1 MIFHRIKF
9 IVLGLLVS
17 CTSNHKDKER
27 TAHNRFRIGVSLLA
41 KNQKSKALEQLLL
54 AHKTNPSDTLILN
67 HLGMAYYFLKEYE
80 HSIVTLKQALQLKPD
95 YSEVHNNLG
104 RVYIEIQDF
113 QKAREHLLKASLD
126 LTYPHKDKV
135 WLNLGLSYFFEQRYQ
150 KSEEYF
156 KKALQA
162 NNQNCLV
169 HNYYGRSQMELGKFR
184 KAASTFNKAIH
195 SCQKNKAFGEP
206 YYYGALCIFRLGNAS
221 KAIAYLSA
229 GRKHSSK
236 PMQGKMDKILDQMR
250 ISRKK

>member
-17 CTSNHKDKER
+17 CTSNHKDRKSI
-27 TAHNRFRIGVSLLA
+27 AHNRFRIGVSLLA
-41 KNQKSKALEQLLL
+41 KDQKSRALEQLLL
-54 AHKTNPSDTLILN
+54 AHKADPSDTLILN

-80 HSIVTLKQALQLKPD
+80 HSIVTLKEALNLKPD

-113 QKAREHLLKASLD
+113 QKAREHLLEASSD

-135 WLNLGLSYFFEQRYQ
+135 WLNLGLSYFFEGSYQ

-162 NNQNCLV
+162 NDKNCLAY
-169 HNYYGRSQMELGKFR
+169 NYYGRSQMELGKFR
-184 KAASTFNKAIH
+184 KAVPAFNKAIH
-195 SCQKNKAFGEP
+195 SCQENKTFGEP
-206 YYYGALCIFRLGNAS
+206 YYYGALSLFRLGNPS

-236 PMQGKMDKILDQMR
+236 PMQGKMDKILNQMR
-250 ISRKK
+250 LSRKK